1 MESQVQPAF
10 SGSPKKKKKQ
20 PSLATIFHTA
30 RLQILL
36 NIRKFQRKMYTKNLS
51 IADVPA
57 YYIVSVWN
65 IYHSDI

>member
-10 SGSPKKKKKQ
+10 SGSQKKKKQ